1 MKSKVLLVTPN
12 LKGIKDGLN
21 RIQPS
26 LGLMTIAQ
34 SLINNN
40 S

>member
-1 MKSKVLLVTPN
+1 MKKARILLITPN

-26 LGLMTIAQ
+26 LGTYDNCPKLNQ
-34 SLINNN
+34 Q
-40 S
+40 